1 MIGHTGDLGSFTSAY
16 WGFPE
21 TESAIVVLTNSSS
34 SDGDPSNI
42 VTQVLM
48 QALFDLK
55 PVIDFVKVASEVVAE
70 AREGWNR
77 AVDAWTANRLSG
89 TQSRELKA
97 YTGIYTSTDFCM
109 TLKVSA
115 LSEHDP
121 RPLRLYIN
129 DLLIRHSTSIIITTI
144 AGLSFRNPGISARN
158 LGWGT
163 TSTIGELFFRF
174 CSVC

>member
-1 MIGHTGDLGSFTSAY
+1 MIGHTSDLGSFKSAY

-21 TESAIVVLTNSSS
+21 TGSAIVALTNSSS

-77 AVDAWTANRLSG
+77 AVDAWMANRLSG
-89 TQSRELKA
+89 TQSRELRA
-97 YTGIYTSTDFCM
+97 YTGIYPSTNFCM

-129 DLLIRHSTSIIITTI
+129 DLPDQTFDLHHYHHDSWSLLPESRDKCLEF
-144 AGLSFRNPGISARN
+144 GMGYSFA
-158 LGWGT
+158 
-163 TSTIGELFFRF
+163 
-174 CSVC
+174 